1 MQRLFLLL
9 LLAAPFSCLPAQ
21 TAAAQETTWIQHTY
35 EVRFR
40 LKSIVS
46 TTQVQAND
54 AGQAKKLV
62 EAQYGKDVAVLSTKR
77 LNKK

>member
-1 MQRLFLLL
+1 MLFPLL
-9 LLAAPFSCLPAQ
+9 LLAMPFAFLPAQ
-21 TAAAQETTWIQHTY
+21 KAAAQETFWIQHTY
-35 EVRFR
+35 EVRFK

-54 AGQAKKLV
+54 ASQAKKLV
-62 EAQYGKDVAVLSTKR
+62 EAQYGKEATVLSTKR